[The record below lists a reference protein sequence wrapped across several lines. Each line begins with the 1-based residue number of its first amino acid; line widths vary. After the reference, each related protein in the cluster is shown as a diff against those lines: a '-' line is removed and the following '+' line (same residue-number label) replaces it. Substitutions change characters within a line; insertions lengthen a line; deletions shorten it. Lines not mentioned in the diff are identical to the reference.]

1 MRRARTHTHAPTH
14 AHTHTHIYIYM
25 YIIGVQH
32 FTLIVT
38 VVQYF
43 GSAYFALPYQ
53 GYLAACGLDPT
64 IKCIVSVGTRCL
76 EGITDTP
83 IRIVWFP
90 LCGSVEP
97 ADQHC

>member
-1 MRRARTHTHAPTH
+1 
-14 AHTHTHIYIYM
+14 M

-38 VVQYF
+38 VLQYF
-43 GSAYFALPYQ
+43 GSPYFALPYQ
-53 GYLAACGLDPT
+53 GYLGACGLDPT
-64 IKCIVSVGTRCL
+64 IKYVVSVNTRCL
-76 EGITDTP
+76 EGIIDTP

-90 LCGSVEP
+90 VFGLVGP